1 MTLLELGHRVYAGA
15 FIIAG
20 ELRWCDVQE
29 AGFVDKKTG
38 IAEKTLLLTFFIEC
52 TGIGSFE
59 FVKVTR
65 RLPLGDEAAERM
77 RQSVQKG
84 SVYAF
89 DIVGFERKPGYLAA
103 RMAPVDPVLIHR
115 DSPPAS
121 AP

>member
-1 MTLLELGHRVYAGA
+1 MTLLELGRRVYSGA

-20 ELRWCDVQE
+20 ELRGCDVQE

-38 IAEKTLLLTFFIEC
+38 IAEKTLLLTYFIEC
-52 TGIGSFE
+52 TGVGSYE

-65 RLPLGDEAAERM
+65 RFPLGEDAEKL

-84 SVYAF
+84 AVYAF
-89 DIVGFERKPGYLAA
+89 NIVGFERKPGYLAA
-103 RMAPVDPVLIHR
+103 RMAPVEPILIES
-115 DSPPAS
+115 DSPPAV